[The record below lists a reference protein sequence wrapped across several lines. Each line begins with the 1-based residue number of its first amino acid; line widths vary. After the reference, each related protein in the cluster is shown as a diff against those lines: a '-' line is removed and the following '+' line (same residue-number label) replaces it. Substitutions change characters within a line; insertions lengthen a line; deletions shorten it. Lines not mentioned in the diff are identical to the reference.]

1 MKRHQPQASKP
12 GFTLAEVL
20 VAVAIFVIAIFAILK
35 MVSQS
40 MELVRSIQLQR
51 PDLGTLAGKTM
62 MDPPQ
67 TGGGGDAVNG
77 LASGLSTPDDEDFGG
92 NNGGSI
98 ALYPD
103 AKWER
108 YLDPIDETNGGIIK
122 IERVGH
128 EGVVFLILLII
139 NHTAQGVFNGLEH
152 NTLALHLLG
161 CIRADFCRLQD

>member
-1 MKRHQPQASKP
+1 MKRHEPKAIKS

-20 VAVAIFVIAIFAILK
+20 IAVAIFVIAIFAILK

-40 MELVRSIQLQR
+40 MSLVRSIQLQR

-67 TGGGGDAVNG
+67 TGEEGDEVSG

-103 AKWER
+103 ATWDR
-108 YLDPIDETNGGIIK
+108 YLDPIDATNGLYRATI
-122 IERVGH
+122 RVLEINNDGR
-128 EGVVFLILLII
+128 ESEFTLNFLLFRPDLAEQEMGS
-139 NHTAQGVFNGLEH
+139 AQ
-152 NTLALHLLG
+152 
-161 CIRADFCRLQD
+161 

>member
-1 MKRHQPQASKP
+1 MTRRHQLRANIS

-20 VAVAIFVIAIFAILK
+20 IAVAIFVIAIFAILK

-40 MELVRSIQLQR
+40 MSLVRSIQLQR

-62 MDPPQ
+62 MDPLQ
-67 TGGGGDAVNG
+67 TGEGGDVVNG
-77 LASGLSTPDDEDFGG
+77 LASGLTTPDDEDFGG

-108 YLDPIDETNGGIIK
+108 YLDPIDETNGLYRATITVFEENKDGMESEFILNFLLFRPDLA
-122 IERVGH
+122 EA
-128 EGVVFLILLII
+128 EGS
-139 NHTAQGVFNGLEH
+139 AQ
-152 NTLALHLLG
+152 
-161 CIRADFCRLQD
+161 

>member
-1 MKRHQPQASKP
+1 MTRRHQLRANIS

-20 VAVAIFVIAIFAILK
+20 IAVAIFVIAIFAILK

-40 MELVRSIQLQR
+40 MSLVRSIQLQR

-62 MDPPQ
+62 MDPLQ
-67 TGGGGDAVNG
+67 TGEGGDVVNG
-77 LASGLSTPDDEDFGG
+77 LASGLTTPDDEDFGG

-108 YLDPIDETNGGIIK
+108 YLDPIDETNGLYRATITVFEENKDGM
-122 IERVGH
+122 ESEFTLNFLLFRPDLAEQ
-128 EGVVFLILLII
+128 EGS
-139 NHTAQGVFNGLEH
+139 AQ
-152 NTLALHLLG
+152 
-161 CIRADFCRLQD
+161 